1 MKPWIAVLLA
11 ACIPFAVQANEGG
24 ESKEG
29 PPKVVYYSL
38 SPPLVGNYAMDGG
51 PRLHVYKAD
60 IALKVT
66 GDEAVAAV
74 KHHEPLIRNQLV
86 QLFNQQSQDAMSS
99 GEAKEALRQEALKQT
114 QQVINAEEGK
124 PVVEDLLFNNLIVQ

>member
-11 ACIPFAVQANEGG
+11 ACIPFAAVANEGG

-38 SPPLVGNYAMDGG
+38 NPPLVGNYGMDGG

-66 GDEAVAAV
+66 GPEALAAV
-74 KHHEPLIRNQLV
+74 KHHEPLIRNQMV
-86 QLFNQQSQDAMSS
+86 QLFNQQSLEALSS
-99 GEAKEALRQEALKQT
+99 GESKEALRQEALKQT
-114 QQVINAEEGK
+114 QQVLNDEEGK

>member
-11 ACIPFAVQANEGG
+11 ACIPMAALAEGGG